1 MESNTVTKKYVS
13 ALTLANSAG
22 SIDFRQIYRK
32 VLNVTNE
39 EFSFLDVLELQNKKE
54 RTDSPYYHSG
64 ANVEIRQI
72 ETINSVPT
80 VVTASP
86 QGVIS
91 FDILNTS
98 GNEKIRIGDIVMF
111 ASQYTG
117 LVTNKT
123 VASNVVTLTVKAV
136 VSTVTAANLAAANT
150 QKIAV
155 ITNASGE
162 GSGSRENL
170 RWGLTTKYNQVTK
183 FKDNYT
189 ISDVEK
195 ANRIEFEYNGQPRYI
210 NKTEMEALMNF
221 RGQISF
227 GLLFEEMSAPNW
239 QASSPTLVDS
249 AGNPIQT
256 TKGLRQYCKTEGINL
271 TGVTINATHY
281 ATLARQFAAARTP
294 SEFQIYQGVEGAI
307 AHDNYASTIAANLLS
322 TQAQLMVDGKEI
334 SLGLKKI
341 EQYGYTYTLMRMPML
356 DHKGVT
362 NFTGGAGL
370 HKEIYYIPAGKIKT
384 VDGTLVDRIRCRYMP
399 MEDGGM
405 IFETEHGRLSPNRNG
420 EEDVFKKV
428 YSANMGLE
436 IFGAEHFAL
445 IALS

>member
-1 MESNTVTKKYVS
+1 MDANTVTKKYVS

-32 VLNVTNE
+32 VMNVTNE
-39 EFSFLDVLELQNKKE
+39 EFSLLDVLELQNKKE
-54 RTDSPYYHSG
+54 RTDSRYYHSG
-64 ANVEIRQI
+64 ANVEIRQV
-72 ETINSVPT
+72 ETISSVPT
-80 VVTASP
+80 VVTAIP

-91 FDILNTS
+91 FTIANTS
-98 GNEKIRIGDIVMF
+98 GNEKIRKGDIVMF

-117 LVTNKT
+117 FVTDKT
-123 VASNVVTLTVKAV
+123 VSSGVITLTVKAV

-162 GSGSRENL
+162 GSGSREAL

-195 ANRIEFEYNGQPRYI
+195 ANRIEFEYNGEPRYI

-227 GLLFEEMSAPNW
+227 GLLFEEMSAANW
-239 QASSPTLVDS
+239 SSSSPTLTDS
-249 AGNPIQT
+249 DGNPVQT
-256 TKGLRQYCKTEGINL
+256 TKGLRQYCKTEGINF

-294 SEFQIYQGVEGAI
+294 KEFDIYQGVEGEI
-307 AHDNYASTIAANLLS
+307 AHDVYGSTIAANLLS
-322 TQAQLMVDGKEI
+322 TQAQLIVDGRSITIGVKTI
-334 SLGLKKI
+334 D
-341 EQYGYTYTLMRMPML
+341 QHGYKYTLMPMPML

-362 NFTGGAGL
+362 NFSGGAGL
-370 HKEIYYIPAGKIKT
+370 HKEIYYIPKGKIKT
-384 VDGTLVDRIRCRYMP
+384 VDGTLVDRIRARYMP

-428 YSANMGLE
+428 FSCNMGLE
-436 IFGAEHFAL
+436 IFGAEHFCLTAL
-445 IALS
+445 A